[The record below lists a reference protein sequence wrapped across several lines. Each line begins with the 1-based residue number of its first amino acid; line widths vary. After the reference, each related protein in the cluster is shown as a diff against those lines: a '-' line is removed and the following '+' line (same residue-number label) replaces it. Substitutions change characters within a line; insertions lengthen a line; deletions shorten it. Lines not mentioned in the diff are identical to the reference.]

1 MFRTL
6 YKLPVI
12 LLLIS
17 LSVFAQTSQTDEASK
32 TGSIT
37 GRVVDQSGQPLPNAR
52 VSVVPVQGGRPSGN
66 TNTDREGAFK
76 VTGLDPVPYRV
87 YVEMPAYLKTPDEQ
101 ESVQPGGRQYKVG
114 DSVKFVFFKGG
125 VITGT
130 VTNADGDPVIGIGV
144 RARMTRNDKDQKLT
158 TNSYFRESAT
168 DDRGVY
174 RIYGLPTGTYIV
186 AAGGEGEYSH
196 SPLGA
201 FDSFL
206 PTYAPSASTR
216 DSAVEISVRAGEET
230 NNIDIAFRREMGR
243 TVSGSLTGPG
253 TEGGFTVNLTT
264 AASAA
269 SQSNLSRFIQPGTS
283 QFTFNGL
290 ADGDYYLT
298 ARSYS
303 QNRELALTE
312 PKLIRVRGA
321 DVEDVELTVTTL
333 GSVSGRVL
341 LEESKVTECQGKQPP
356 ELKDTFIAAWH
367 RDSEAAR
374 NLPQFIWSM
383 GAPVSADPQG
393 NFTIRNLVA
402 SQYYFVARFPARSWF
417 LKSIAMSP
425 PPAARAGK
433 PNDVTRVWTTIK
445 TGDKL
450 SGLIV
455 TLAQG
460 AALFQGQIEGE
471 TIPEKLVVYLVPSE
485 REAADELL
493 RFYGGP
499 VSEGKFGLYN
509 IAPGRYWILTQPAGD
524 SAPLTKMRV
533 PDETETRARLRRD
546 AEAAKMEIELK
557 PCQSVT
563 DFKLPFKGSSM

>member
-6 YKLPVI
+6 YKAPVV

-17 LSVFAQTSQTDEASK
+17 LSVFAQTSQEPASEASK

-52 VSVVPVQGGRPSGN
+52 VSVMPVQGGRPSGN
-66 TNTDREGAFK
+66 TNTDREGSFK

-87 YVEMPAYLKTPDEQ
+87 YVEMPAYIKTPDEQ
-101 ESVQPGGRQYKVG
+101 ESVQPGGRQYKIG

-130 VTNADGDPVIGIGV
+130 VTNANGDPVVGIGV
-144 RARMTRNDKDQKLT
+144 RARMTRNDKEQKVT
-158 TNSYFRESAT
+158 TNTYFRESAT

-186 AAGGEGEYSH
+186 DAGGEGEYSH
-196 SPLGA
+196 GPLGA
-201 FDSFL
+201 YDTFL

-216 DSAVEISVRAGEET
+216 DSAVEIGVRAGEET
-230 NNIDIAFRREMGR
+230 NNIDIAFRGEMGR
-243 TVSGSLTGPG
+243 TVSGSMTGLV
-253 TEGGFTVNLTT
+253 TESSFNINLTT
-264 AASAA
+264 VAPAG
-269 SQSNLSRFIQPGTS
+269 SQTNVSRQIQPGTS
-283 QFTFNGL
+283 QFTFNGV

-298 ARSYS
+298 AYSYL
-303 QNRELALTE
+303 QNRELALTD

-321 DVEDVELTVTTL
+321 DVEDVELTVATL

-341 LEESKVTECQGKQPP
+341 LEESKATECQGKQPP
-356 ELKDTFIAAWH
+356 AFKETFISAWH
-367 RDSEAAR
+367 RDSDAAR

-383 GAPVSADPQG
+383 GAPVSPDAQG

-402 SQYYFVARFPARSWF
+402 SQYYFAARFPARSWF

-425 PPAARAGK
+425 PATARDRK
-433 PNDVTRVWTTIK
+433 PGNVTRVWTNVK

-460 AALFQGQIEGE
+460 AALFQGQIDGE
-471 TIPEKLVVYLVPSE
+471 TIPEKLSVYLIPSE

-499 VSEGKFGLYN
+499 VSEGKFALNN

-524 SAPLTKMRV
+524 NALSSKMRL

-563 DFKLPFKGSSM
+563 DFKLSHR

>member
-6 YKLPVI
+6 YKFPVV

-17 LSVFAQTSQTDEASK
+17 MSVFAQTSQEPASEASK
-32 TGSIT
+32 SGSIT

-52 VSVVPVQGGRPSGN
+52 VSVAPVQGGRSSGN
-66 TNTDREGAFK
+66 TNTDREGSFK
-76 VTGLDPVPYRV
+76 VTGLDPVPYRISV
-87 YVEMPAYLKTPDEQ
+87 DMPAYIRTPDEQ
-101 ESVQPGGRQYKVG
+101 ESGQPGGRQYKVG

-125 VITGT
+125 VITGM
-130 VTNADGDPVIGIGV
+130 VTTANGDPVIGIGV

-158 TNSYFRESAT
+158 TNTYIRESAT

-174 RIYGLPTGTYIV
+174 RIYGLPTGAYIV

-216 DSAVEISVRAGEET
+216 DSAVEVSVRAGEET
-230 NNIDIAFRREMGR
+230 NNVDIAFRSELGR
-243 TVSGSLTGPG
+243 TVSGSMTGPSI
-253 TEGGFTVNLTT
+253 EGGFTVNLTT
-264 AASAA
+264 VAPAG
-269 SQSNLSRFIQPGTS
+269 SQTNVSRFIQPGTS
-283 QFTFNGL
+283 QFTFNGV

-298 ARSYS
+298 AHSYS
-303 QNRELALTE
+303 QQGRERALSE

-356 ELKDTFIAAWH
+356 EFKDTFIAAWH

-383 GAPVSADPQG
+383 GVPVSADAQG
-393 NFTIRNLVA
+393 NFTIRNLAA

-417 LKSIAMSP
+417 IKSIAMSP
-425 PPAARAGK
+425 PGNARDRK
-433 PNDVTRVWTTIK
+433 PTNVTRVWTTVK

-460 AALFQGQIEGE
+460 AALFQGKIEGE
-471 TIPEKLVVYLVPSE
+471 TIPEKLFVYLIPSE

-524 SAPLTKMRV
+524 TAPLSKMRV

-546 AEAAKMEIELK
+546 AEAAKMEIEFK

-563 DFKLPFKGSSM
+563 DFKLSHR

>member
-6 YKLPVI
+6 YKLPVV

-17 LSVFAQTSQTDEASK
+17 LSVFAQTQAPAEASK

-52 VSVVPVQGGRPSGN
+52 ISVVPVQGGRPSGN
-66 TNTDREGAFK
+66 TNTDREGTFK

-87 YVEMPAYLKTPDEQ
+87 YVEMPAYIRNPDEF
-101 ESVQPGGRQYKVG
+101 ENVPPGGRQYKVG

-125 VITGT
+125 VVTGT
-130 VTNADGDPVIGIGV
+130 VTNANGDPVIGIGV
-144 RARMTRNDKDQKLT
+144 RARMTRNDKDQKQT
-158 TNSYFRESAT
+158 SNTYYRESTT

-186 AAGGEGEYSH
+186 ATGGEGEYSH

-230 NNIDIAFRREMGR
+230 NNVDIAFRGEMGR
-243 TVSGSLTGPG
+243 TVSGSMTG
-253 TEGGFTVNLTT
+253 TSVEGSFNVNLTT
-264 AASAA
+264 VAPAG
-269 SQSNLSRFIQPGTS
+269 SQTNLSRHIQPGTS
-283 QFTFNGL
+283 EFTFNGV
-290 ADGDYYLT
+290 AEGDYYLT
-298 ARSYS
+298 AYSYS

-333 GSVSGRVL
+333 GSVSGRVI
-341 LEESKVTECQGKQPP
+341 LEESKVAECLGKQPP
-356 ELKDTFIAAWH
+356 EFKETFIAAWH
-367 RDSEAAR
+367 RDTEATR
-374 NLPQFIWSM
+374 NLPQFIWSL
-383 GAPVSADPQG
+383 GTPVSADSQG

-417 LKSIAMSP
+417 LKSIAMN
-425 PPAARAGK
+425 ARDRK
-433 PNDVTRVWTTIK
+433 PSNVTRVWTTVK

-471 TIPEKLVVYLVPSE
+471 TIPEKLSVYLIPSE
-485 REAADELL
+485 REAAVELL

-499 VSEGKFGLYN
+499 VTQGKFGLYN
-509 IAPGRYWILTQPAGD
+509 IAPGRYWILTLPAGEN
-524 SAPLTKMRV
+524 APSTKMRV

-546 AEAAKMEIELK
+546 AEAAKMEIEFK

-563 DFKLPFKGSSM
+563 DFKLPLK